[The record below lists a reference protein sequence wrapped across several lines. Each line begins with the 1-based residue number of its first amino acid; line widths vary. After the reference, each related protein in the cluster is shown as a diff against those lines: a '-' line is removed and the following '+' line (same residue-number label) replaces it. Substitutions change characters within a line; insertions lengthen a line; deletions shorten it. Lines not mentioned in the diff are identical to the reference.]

1 MNYYVLAC
9 ETGRE
14 EKNIRLLEST
24 VRRLLPGAYVKGY
37 SPVRESRE
45 FCARSWSM
53 KLRPLIPG
61 YVIVVS
67 DSELWRIRKEIFMIS
82 DTCYGFLKNIDG
94 TCELRGGDLAF
105 AMWVEENG
113 GHIRPSKIIIDEN
126 RFSPQ
131 DKVMIV
137 SGPLKDLEGTITS
150 IYKGVRVTVEV
161 KVMNE
166 VRRLT
171 LPVEVVDRIP
181 AVDEKKDSGRFV
193 VRTLED
199 GEK

>member
-67 DSELWRIRKEIFMIS
+67 DGELWRIRKEIFMIS

>member
-24 VRRLLPGAYVKGY
+24 VKRLLPGAYVKGY

-105 AMWVEENG
+105 AMWVEANG

>member
-24 VRRLLPGAYVKGY
+24 VKRLLPGAYVKGY

-67 DSELWRIRKEIFMIS
+67 DGELWRIRKEIFMIS
-82 DTCYGFLKNIDG
+82 DTCSVVLGC
-94 TCELRGGDLAF
+94 TT
-105 AMWVEENG
+105 M
-113 GHIRPSKIIIDEN
+113 
-126 RFSPQ
+126 
-131 DKVMIV
+131 
-137 SGPLKDLEGTITS
+137 SGVLWKMEASNP
-150 IYKGVRVTVEV
+150 YV
-161 KVMNE
+161 
-166 VRRLT
+166 
-171 LPVEVVDRIP
+171 
-181 AVDEKKDSGRFV
+181 
-193 VRTLED
+193 
-199 GEK
+199 

>member
-24 VRRLLPGAYVKGY
+24 VKRLLPGAYVKGY

>member
-24 VRRLLPGAYVKGY
+24 VKRLLPGAYVKGY

-94 TCELRGGDLAF
+94 TCELRGGDLTF

>member
-1 MNYYVLAC
+1 
-9 ETGRE
+9 
-14 EKNIRLLEST
+14 
-24 VRRLLPGAYVKGY
+24 
-37 SPVRESRE
+37 
-45 FCARSWSM
+45 M

>member
-24 VRRLLPGAYVKGY
+24 VKRLLPGAYVKGY

-94 TCELRGGDLAF
+94 SCELRGGDLAF
-105 AMWVEENG
+105 AMWVEANG